1 MRTFFKKLRKSTSFF
16 STNSRLR
23 TTGAHIRHYI
33 DRITT
38 KMAPY
43 VTKVIPNFRAAH
55 YAYIIFMVFFTS
67 VIVYPIS
74 DKKFKYIDI
83 LFLMGGASTQAGLNT
98 LNMNDLHLLQQIL
111 VYLTTWVTTPIFIHS
126 SLLLVRLYWFERYF
140 DNIKETSKLNY
151 RMRRNATLAARTK
164 SLDSTVMNTVNNQGL
179 GLDSSANRQKRF
191 QAETNFHEKLDPVDT
206 SSNVDPVDCRR
217 TVDVNESPLTGE
229 TTKAS
234 SSQEKEKS
242 NENKNEIDNE
252 RQASPSSLTG
262 TNPADAIKF
271 GELPHP
277 RRRQQEIEPSDMYKS
292 IHMLQHERKNSVA
305 DDDVL
310 VIRAPNEIERDSHAP
325 IYTTKA
331 RRSSS
336 SDNRKKWH
344 FGDKSKKKWR
354 NLKRTISNNSALRQK
369 RSAPLNKGAGAAK
382 SNNIQDEDLDKN
394 CDENFDDDENDE
406 ISENELPENEV
417 SESEI
422 FDQNSNSGFPWNGK
436 IESKHMNHEASDG
449 DMDENSIF
457 SDEDVAVEDSDDD
470 DDEHEKTETDFVDPP
485 PDSSRKTK
493 FALEPSIDRQKF
505 PTRPS
510 ARQRIKKWRTPIIS
524 RLGSR
529 TVSEGRSD
537 DEEDGFSDVSAGH
550 MSTNYLSWT
559 PTVGRNST
567 FVDMTDEQKEELG
580 GVEYRAIKLLI
591 KILAIFYCGFHIVA
605 LCLYVGFIY
614 VADSYKQNII
624 SIGVSPVWWGIFTA
638 QSVFND
644 LGLTLTP
651 DSMMSF
657 SRSVYVLVFS
667 SYFIVIGNTGFPV
680 ILRFIIWIMF
690 KFARPLSLF
699 KESLGFL
706 LDHPRRC
713 FTLLFPSV
721 PTWWLFFIL
730 VALNLTDL
738 ILFIVLDLKNTYLQA
753 IPTGY
758 RILDGLFQAFSTR
771 TAGFSVVNLSELH
784 VAVQVSYMIM
794 MYISVL
800 PLAISIRRTNVYEEQ
815 SLGVYVQ
822 HGDPEHTMQEDNPT
836 SFVGAHLR
844 NQLSFDLWF
853 IFLGLF
859 IICIA
864 EGQKVNSNLSFT
876 VFSILF
882 EIISAYGT
890 VGLSLGYPGID
901 ESLSYEFSTVS
912 KLVIIAMMIRGRHRG
927 LPYALDRAIMVPN
940 DDMLRRDKFQ
950 EHHAVA
956 RGNSIDVASTHNS
969 NFDVGSGG
977 ITGRLGEL
985 RRTITR
991 RASTYRRN
999 SLFPAPTRLPD
1010 EYQFTRNPSHHRLN
1024 SN

>member
-1 MRTFFKKLRKSTSFF
+1 
-16 STNSRLR
+16 
-23 TTGAHIRHYI
+23 
-33 DRITT
+33 
-38 KMAPY
+38 
-43 VTKVIPNFRAAH
+43 
-55 YAYIIFMVFFTS
+55 MVFFTS

-74 DKKFKYIDI
+74 DKNFKYIDI

-98 LNMNDLHLLQQIL
+98 LNMNQLRLLQQIL
-111 VYLTTWVTTPIFIHS
+111 VYITTTLTTPIFIHS

-140 DNIKETSKLNY
+140 DNIKETSKLNF

-164 SLDSTVMNTVNNQGL
+164 SIDSTVMNTVNNQGL
-179 GLDSSANRQKRF
+179 GLDPSGRPKFAG
-191 QAETNFHEKLDPVDT
+191 AGPHEKLPDVDT
-206 SSNVDPVDCRR
+206 SSNVDPVDCSNGN
-217 TVDVNESPLTGE
+217 DKALTGE
-229 TTKAS
+229 TSNAS
-234 SSQEKEKS
+234 SSQEKPG
-242 NENKNEIDNE
+242 
-252 RQASPSSLTG
+252 SPSSLTE
-262 TNPADAIKF
+262 PHPSDAIKF

-277 RRRQQEIEPSDMYKS
+277 RRRQEIEPSDMYKS

-331 RRSSS
+331 KRSSS
-336 SDNRKKWH
+336 ASRKKWR
-344 FGDKSKKKWR
+344 FGDKSKKKWQ

-369 RSAPLNKGAGAAK
+369 RSSVGLESYELHDKEA
-382 SNNIQDEDLDKN
+382 DEIRNDGD
-394 CDENFDDDENDE
+394 DEQEPENDNDNEEENENENSEEDDDA
-406 ISENELPENEV
+406 
-417 SESEI
+417 
-422 FDQNSNSGFPWNGK
+422 GFPWNGK
-436 IESKHMNHEASDG
+436 TKSNRNHDASDA
-449 DMDENSIF
+449 DLDENSIF
-457 SDEDVAVEDSDDD
+457 SDDDVAVEDSE
-470 DDEHEKTETDFVDPP
+470 DDEHEKNGTSFADPP

-493 FALEPSIDRQKF
+493 FALDPSIDRQKY
-505 PTRPS
+505 PSRPS
-510 ARQRIKKWRTPIIS
+510 ARQRLRKWRTPIIS

-529 TVSEGRSD
+529 TFSEGRSD
-537 DEEDGFSDVSAGH
+537 DEEDGFSDASAGV

-591 KILAIFYCGFHIVA
+591 KILALFYCGFHIMA

-614 VADSYKQNII
+614 VADSYKENII

-657 SRSVYVLVFS
+657 SRSVYILVFS

-680 ILRFIIWIMF
+680 MLRFIIWIMF
-690 KFARPLSLF
+690 KFARPLSLY

-730 VALNLTDL
+730 IALNLTDL
-738 ILFIVLDLKNTYLQA
+738 ILFLVLDLKNSYLQA

-822 HGDPEHTMQEDNPT
+822 HGGPDNVQEDNPT

-859 IICIA
+859 IICVA
-864 EGQKVNSNLSFT
+864 EGLKVNSNLSFT
-876 VFSILF
+876 VFSIMF

-901 ESLSYEFSTVS
+901 ESLSYEFCTVS

-956 RGNSIDVASTHNS
+956 RGNSLDAASTRNS

-977 ITGRLGEL
+977 GVTERLGEL

-1010 EYQFTRNPSHHRLN
+1010 DPQFPRRTSHNRLN
-1024 SN
+1024 ST

>member
-1 MRTFFKKLRKSTSFF
+1 MTFFKKLRKSTSFF
-16 STNSRLR
+16 STGSRLR
-23 TTGAHIRHYI
+23 TTGAHIRHFI
-33 DRITT
+33 DRVST

-98 LNMNDLHLLQQIL
+98 LNMNQLHLLQQIL
-111 VYLTTWVTTPIFIHS
+111 VYITTTLTTPIFIHS

-140 DNIKETSKLNY
+140 DNIKETSKLNF

-164 SLDSTVMNTVNNQGL
+164 SIDSTVMNTVNNQGL
-179 GLDSSANRQKRF
+179 GLDTSNKLKPSGQGI
-191 QAETNFHEKLDPVDT
+191 QIHEKHPDIDT
-206 SSNVDPVDCRR
+206 SSNVDPVDCGNG
-217 TVDVNESPLTGE
+217 NEHALTGE

-234 SSQEKEKS
+234 SSQEKPG
-242 NENKNEIDNE
+242 
-252 RQASPSSLTG
+252 SPSSLTG
-262 TNPADAIKF
+262 PTSSEAIKF

-277 RRRQQEIEPSDMYKS
+277 RRRQEIEPSDMYKS

-310 VIRAPNEIERDSHAP
+310 VIRAPNEIERDSHVP
-325 IYTTKA
+325 IYTTKVK
-331 RRSSS
+331 RSSS
-336 SDNRKKWH
+336 ASRKKWR
-344 FGDKSKKKWR
+344 FGDKSKQKWQ

-369 RSAPLNKGAGAAK
+369 RSSVGLESFQLHDGEDDTRNDGDDEKERENENDDKYENGNENG
-382 SNNIQDEDLDKN
+382 DED
-394 CDENFDDDENDE
+394 ENSEEENDE
-406 ISENELPENEV
+406 
-417 SESEI
+417 
-422 FDQNSNSGFPWNGK
+422 DAGFPWNGK
-436 IESKHMNHEASDG
+436 LKTNRNHEASDG

-457 SDEDVAVEDSDDD
+457 SDDDVAVEDSE
-470 DDEHEKTETDFVDPP
+470 DDEHEKGGTSFVDPP

-493 FALEPSIDRQKF
+493 FALDPSIDRQKY
-505 PTRPS
+505 PSRPS
-510 ARQRIKKWRTPIIS
+510 ARQRLRKWRTPIIS
-524 RLGSR
+524 RLGSH
-529 TVSEGRSD
+529 TMSEGKSD
-537 DEEDGFSDVSAGH
+537 DEEDGFSDASAGV

-559 PTVGRNST
+559 PTIGRNST

-591 KILAIFYCGFHIVA
+591 KILAVFYCGFHIIA

-657 SRSVYVLVFS
+657 SRSVYILVFS
-667 SYFIVIGNTGFPV
+667 SFFIVIGNTGFPV

-690 KFARPLSLF
+690 KFARPLSLY

-738 ILFIVLDLKNTYLQA
+738 ILFLVLDLKNSYLQA

-771 TAGFSVVNLSELH
+771 TAGFSVVNLAELH

-822 HGDPEHTMQEDNPT
+822 HGGPDNVQEDNPT

-864 EGQKVNSNLSFT
+864 EGLKVNSNLSFT
-876 VFSILF
+876 VFSIMF

-890 VGLSLGYPGID
+890 VGLSLGYPGVD

-940 DDMLRRDKFQ
+940 DDMLRRDKYQ
-950 EHHAVA
+950 ENHAVA
-956 RGNSIDVASTHNS
+956 RGNSLDAASTRNS
-969 NFDVGSGG
+969 NFDVGSGNGG
-977 ITGRLGEL
+977 ITERLGEL

-999 SLFPAPTRLPD
+999 SLFPVPTRLPD
-1010 EYQFTRNPSHHRLN
+1010 DPQFTRHPTHTRLN

>member
-1 MRTFFKKLRKSTSFF
+1 MF
-16 STNSRLR
+16 SSALL
-23 TTGAHIRHYI
+23 
-33 DRITT
+33 
-38 KMAPY
+38 PY

-74 DKKFKYIDI
+74 NFKYIDI

-98 LNMNDLHLLQQIL
+98 LNMNDLHLLQQII
-111 VYLTTWVTTPIFIHS
+111 VYFTTMLTTPIFIHS

-140 DNIKETSKLNY
+140 DNIKETSKLNF
-151 RMRRNATLAARTK
+151 RMRRNATLAARTR
-164 SLDSTVMNTVNNQGL
+164 SMDSTVLNTVNNQGL
-179 GLDSSANRQKRF
+179 GLKNSKKNLEKAPLELDDAASNIDPMSRGNNDTLVDSAKHS
-191 QAETNFHEKLDPVDT
+191 T
-206 SSNVDPVDCRR
+206 
-217 TVDVNESPLTGE
+217 
-229 TTKAS
+229 
-234 SSQEKEKS
+234 SQERPS
-242 NENKNEIDNE
+242 
-252 RQASPSSLTG
+252 SPSSLVDL
-262 TNPADAIKF
+262 NPDAIRF

-277 RRRQQEIEPSDMYKS
+277 RRRQEIEPSDMYKS
-292 IHMLQHERKNSVA
+292 IHMLQNERKNSTA
-305 DDDVL
+305 DEDVL
-310 VIRAPNEIERDSHAP
+310 VIKAPNEIERDSHTP
-325 IYTTKA
+325 IFT
-331 RRSSS
+331 
-336 SDNRKKWH
+336 RKTVFSAGSQK
-344 FGDKSKKKWR
+344 KSKWNLSDKGKQGWQT
-354 NLKRTISNNSALRQK
+354 LKRTISNTPARRHRPLSVDLLDLKLKSAK
-369 RSAPLNKGAGAAK
+369 
-382 SNNIQDEDLDKN
+382 DEHDATEGD
-394 CDENFDDDENDE
+394 DGDDERDE
-406 ISENELPENEV
+406 KDDGDEHEDIEGGNETKGTERANEV
-417 SESEI
+417 RGTETEMNGSRGVDSERDEH
-422 FDQNSNSGFPWNGK
+422 
-436 IESKHMNHEASDG
+436 ESVASHSDAEMDDG
-449 DMDENSIF
+449 SIY
-457 SDEDVAVEDSDDD
+457 SDDVAVEDTEDDTA
-470 DDEHEKTETDFVDPP
+470 EKTTANYSQPP
-485 PDSSRKTK
+485 PDTDRKTK
-493 FALEPSIDRQKF
+493 FAQDPSIDRLKYQ
-505 PTRPS
+505 TRPS
-510 ARQRIKKWRTPIIS
+510 ARQRLRKWRTPIIS

-529 TVSEGRSD
+529 TFSDARSD
-537 DEEDGFSDVSAGH
+537 DDEEGYSDHSVGN

-567 FVDMTDEQKEELG
+567 FVDLSDEQKEELG

-605 LCLYVGFIY
+605 VCLYVGFIY
-614 VADSYKQNII
+614 VADSYKQEIYQ
-624 SIGVSPVWWGIFTA
+624 IGVNPAWWGIFTSA
-638 QSVFND
+638 SVFND

-651 DSMMSF
+651 NSMFNF
-657 SRSVYVLVFS
+657 SRSVYILVFS

-713 FTLLFPSV
+713 FTLLFPSI
-721 PTWWLFFIL
+721 PTWWLFIIL
-730 VALNLTDL
+730 VVLNVTDL
-738 ILFIVLDLKNTYLQA
+738 VLFLVLDLNNAYLKA

-771 TAGFSVVNLSELH
+771 TAGFSVVDLSQLH

-822 HGDPEHTMQEDNPT
+822 KGDADHVPEDNPT

-859 IICIA
+859 IICVA
-864 EGQKVNSNLSFT
+864 EGSKVNSNLNFT
-876 VFSILF
+876 VFSIMF

-890 VGLSLGYPGID
+890 VGLSLGYPGIN

-940 DDMLRRDKFQ
+940 DDMLRRDKVQ
-950 EHHAVA
+950 ENHAIA
-956 RGNSIDVASTHNS
+956 RGPSLSAVSTRTS
-969 NFDVGSGG
+969 TNFDNSSGG
-977 ITGRLGEL
+977 ITDRLGEL

-991 RASTYRRN
+991 RASAYRRN
-999 SLFPAPTRLPD
+999 SFFPAPTKLP
-1010 EYQFTRNPSHHRLN
+1010 EMTVHHTSHHRLL
-1024 SN
+1024 SQ